1 MHLISR
7 HSKGPEW
14 RVFLLL
20 FHHGYLINFRTRFI
34 EHDYTACCP
43 QFNVGSDLLLKHIGL
58 CYSVVFAVALKADW
72 VGQSASLTP
81 SEISYG
87 MTNYFPSWSD

>member
-1 MHLISR
+1 
-7 HSKGPEW
+7 
-14 RVFLLL
+14 
-20 FHHGYLINFRTRFI
+20 
-34 EHDYTACCP
+34 
-43 QFNVGSDLLLKHIGL
+43 LLLKHIGL

-81 SEISYG
+81 TEISYG